1 MKQIVVIGDPI
12 DHSLTPTIYNA
23 AFQDAGLNQQY
34 ESKKLRI
41 KANNA
46 GGILGGLSNGMP
58 IIFRVAIK
66 PTSSISKEQNTVN
79 LETMDECNLKIKG
92 IHDPCIDVRAVPV
105 IESMAAITLVDLLL
119 RSD

>member
-1 MKQIVVIGDPI
+1 MKQIVVSGDPI
-12 DHSLTPTIYNA
+12 VYSLTPTIYNA
-23 AFQDAGLNQQY
+23 AFQDADLNQQY

-41 KANNA
+41 KTNDA

-58 IIFRVAIK
+58 IVFRVAIK
-66 PTSSISKEQNTVN
+66 PTSSISKERNTAN

-92 IHDPCIDVRAVPV
+92 RYDPCIAVRVVPV